1 MKTLNRFL
9 LAFVLGAALSANA
22 APAIKVACVGD
33 SITEGAGLGVNTYP
47 AALGRFLG
55 TNYSVRNFGV
65 SGTTLLRKGDLPYW
79 SQTAFRTA
87 TNSSPDIVTIML
99 GTNDS
104 KPFNWMYKAQFPKDL
119 SDMIDIFANLPSH
132 PRVFV
137 CLPVPAYAINFSIQ
151 PDTIRTEV
159 IPLLKQGARQKGVM
173 TIDTYN
179 ALSGRPDLFPDN
191 IHPNAAGAA
200 LIAKTLQGALMTT
213 R

>member
-1 MKTLNRFL
+1 MRIFTRFIFASIL
-9 LAFVLGAALSANA
+9 VLTLSADA

-47 AALGRFLG
+47 ATLGRLLG

-65 SGTTLLRKGDLPYW
+65 SGTTLLRKGDMPYW
-79 SQTAFRTA
+79 NQGAFRTA

-104 KPFNWMYKAQFPKDL
+104 KPYNWVYKAQFSKDL
-119 SDMIDIFANLPSH
+119 SDMIDIFAGLPSH

-137 CLPVPAYAINFSIQ
+137 CLPVPAYAVNFSIQ
-151 PDTIRTEV
+151 PEVIRTEV
-159 IPLLKQGARQKGVM
+159 IPLIKQTARQKGAM

-179 ALSGRPDLFPDN
+179 ALAGRPDLFPDN
-191 IHPNAAGAA
+191 IHPNAAGDA
-200 LIAKTLQGALMTT
+200 LIAKTLHGALMTLH
-213 R
+213 